1 LKVGAK
7 CEELCPCGLDSRSLI
22 WMVVSKLPVE
32 RLLHSLTHPAEALHL
47 EFHPNVLM
55 DFWTGRGIEP

>member
-1 LKVGAK
+1 
-7 CEELCPCGLDSRSLI
+7 
-22 WMVVSKLPVE
+22 MVVSKLPVE